1 MPWPPSYRLPLY
13 GILNLAFICY
23 VTAAASIGGSANPRV
38 LYLILLFGLCSSPLL
53 LMNRPNDRFSL
64 YTIFLGMYFVSYGV
78 LDLASLLQSA
88 STEPGHQGL
97 TPGEL
102 VILFGGAAFAAGYR
116 AMAARRF
123 EPALAA
129 DWPMSRLVIVG
140 MGLWL
145 VGTYASWYWTVRLTV
160 RSGEFDSSS
169 GTGVATL
176 LMLGRYAQPLG
187 LMIMAYAYT
196 MFRSALLTLVIVALA
211 AFQVVLGFA
220 SDSKGNAM
228 SAGIMVIVT
237 GFLVHGKI
245 PKSWAMA
252 GVLFIFLAFPIFQA
266 HRAIVVGERG
276 ESNANTAANLGKALE
291 LSIAG
296 EKRTEAGHAESFF
309 QRSSVKSAI
318 DMIVTKTGEGG
329 VPYEHGYTLMPLIAA
344 FIPRLIWPDKLD
356 VQTGQLVDKVFH
368 VTGTGEVYISPSHLG
383 ELYWNFGVAGA
394 LIGMLLL
401 GLLLGWINGVCD
413 MSTGA
418 SVTRLLILATTIYQT
433 AVRFEGSVAAEY
445 AVWIRSIVG
454 ILILHRLFARRGA
467 LAGVAVAP
475 VFNGQGV
482 SPALPKFPNLLR

>member
-13 GILNLAFICY
+13 GMLNLGFICY
-23 VTAAASIGGSANPRV
+23 VATAASIGGSPNPRT
-38 LYLILLFGLCSSPLL
+38 LYLVLLFALCSTPLL
-53 LMNRPNDRFSL
+53 LMKRPNDRFSL

-78 LDLASLLQSA
+78 LDLTSLLQA
-88 STEPGHQGL
+88 SSSEPGSAAL
-97 TPGEL
+97 APGEL
-102 VILFGGAAFAAGYR
+102 VILCGGAAFALGYR
-116 AMAARRF
+116 ALAARQV

-140 MGLWL
+140 MALWL
-145 VGTYASWYWTVRLTV
+145 AGTYATWYWTIRLTV
-160 RSGEFDSSS
+160 RAGQFDWST
-169 GTGVATL
+169 GTFVATL

-196 MFRSALLTLVIVALA
+196 ISRSVLLTLVIVVLA

-220 SDSKGNAM
+220 SDTKGGAM

-237 GFLVHGKI
+237 GFLVNGKI
-245 PKSWAMA
+245 PKGWAVA

-276 ESNANTAANLGKALE
+276 ESNANTAADLGKALE
-291 LSIAG
+291 ISIAG

-318 DMIVTKTGEGG
+318 DMIVNKTGEGG
-329 VPYEHGYTLMPLIAA
+329 VPYEHGYTLIPLATA

-383 ELYWNFGVAGA
+383 ELYWNFGLPGA
-394 LIGMLLL
+394 LLGMLLL
-401 GLLLGWINGVCD
+401 GMLLGWINGVCD

-433 AVRFEGSVAAEY
+433 AVRFEGSVASEY

-454 ILILHRLFARRGA
+454 ILILHRLFAARGA
-467 LAGVAVAP
+467 RPGVAAAVAAGP
-475 VFNGQGV
+475 GTGTL
-482 SPALPKFPNLLR
+482 ALPKFPNLLR